1 MPKDAHSK
9 AADHHDN
16 AARSHRMAA
25 EHRAKGD
32 HAKGGRNPPG
42 RTASRRPH
50 TSTRRRLTEE
60 PVGEV
65 AGSPPWSETGIRP
78 RSPYKGQAKVQ
89 EGEQLS

>member
-32 HAKGGRNPPG
+32 HAKGG
-42 RTASRRPH
+42 
-50 TSTRRRLTEE
+50 
-60 PVGEV
+60 
-65 AGSPPWSETGIRP
+65 GIRP
-78 RSPYKGQAKVQ
+78 GAQQVEDRTRALGD
-89 EGEQLS
+89 G